1 MKDDICPC
9 GITTS
14 FNFQTIKQV
23 LLMEVH
29 HQEPHAM
36 TFARILPKGIFF

>member
-1 MKDDICPC
+1 MKDNICPC

-14 FNFQTIKQV
+14 FKFQTIKQV

-29 HQEPHAM
+29 HQELHAM
-36 TFARILPKGIFF
+36 TFARILPKGKKL